1 MDGNK
6 EDVDRIQGIEKDEK
20 YRTRMLWT
28 CACSYLIPLI
38 FILTYIFV
46 RIYLNVRYH

>member
-1 MDGNK
+1 MENMD
-6 EDVDRIQGIEKDEK
+6 DVDKIQGNDKDEK
-20 YRTRMLWT
+20 SRTRILWT

-38 FILTYIFV
+38 FLLIYIFV